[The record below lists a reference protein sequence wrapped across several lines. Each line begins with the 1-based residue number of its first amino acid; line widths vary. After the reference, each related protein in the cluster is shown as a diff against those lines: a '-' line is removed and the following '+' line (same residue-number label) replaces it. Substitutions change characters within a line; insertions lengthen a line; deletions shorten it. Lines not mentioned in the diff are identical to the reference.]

1 MLRIQIGNEMKSV
14 KNFYRQLTQKITP
27 QEMAEAE
34 LAEAERE
41 LMNAYSAVE
50 YAQSV
55 VAYNKRRITRLRR
68 FLNLPAVTFYE

>member
-1 MLRIQIGNEMKSV
+1 MKSV

-34 LAEAERE
+34 LAEAERK

-55 VAYNKRRITRLRR
+55 VSYNQQRIKRLRR
-68 FLNLPAVTFYE
+68 FLGLPTITFFS